1 MGPLA
6 GRRVRAM
13 LGAAVVAASLG
24 GPVLAS
30 ASPAGASTT
39 PEPTA
44 VTLFENHPTRT
55 YGSETTETFTVFL
68 TGQPSHGNP
77 IGKVSIMTGATA
89 VATANLVTVYFDG
102 GGGEYSVTLTPKQL
116 APGPHSLTATFT
128 PTPTKSSSTSS
139 YSYTASTSTAPVSFT
154 VNTTPE
160 PTAVTLFENHPTRT
174 YGSETTETFTVFLT
188 GQPSHGNPI
197 GKVSIMTGA
206 TAVATANL
214 VTVYFDGGGGEYS
227 VTLTPKQLAPGP
239 HSLTATFTPT
249 PTKSSSTSSY
259 SYTASTSTTPVS
271 FTVNKVTPTITWAT
285 PASITYGT
293 KLGGT
298 QLDAKASVTGAFAYT
313 PPSGTVLQPGTHTLT
328 VTFTPTTRTT
338 YASASKTV
346 VLKVVSAV
354 SKPPPTITSLSRASG
369 PATGGTKVTITGTG
383 FSTVSNVKFGTT
395 TAKFTVKSSTQILA
409 TSPPHASGTVKIA
422 VTAAGGTSPTT
433 VADLY
438 TFTVPAPGVAGISPA
453 SGPPAG
459 GTTVTVSGSGLTGA
473 TKVYFGSKTGRTISV
488 NAGGTQLTV
497 KSPTGTSGTSVA
509 VRVMTPGGESPTV
522 AADMFTY
529 GPIITS
535 LSRTSGPPTGGT
547 KVTITGKGLTTVV
560 AHGVKFGT
568 TTAKSFTIES
578 DTQIVVTSP
587 AHAAGQVRIS
597 VKTSAGTTP
606 ATNNDLYTYT

>member
-1 MGPLA
+1 MRA
-6 GRRVRAM
+6 RRCGRRRVSPQYHSTASDIRLTSSSVWDRATIRTIRSRRKAPANRGGRSANGTIGWKARARDL

-30 ASPAGASTT
+30 ASPAGAGPT

-68 TGQPSHGNP
+68 TGQPSHGKS

-102 GGGEYSVTLTPKQL
+102 GGGELSCHPHPQAAGAWAPLAHGHLHPDTDEILVDIQL
-116 APGPHSLTATFT
+116 QLHHLDLDSTCEFHGQHDPRAHRSHALRKPPHTNLRL
-128 PTPTKSSSTSS
+128 K
-139 YSYTASTSTAPVSFT
+139 
-154 VNTTPE
+154 
-160 PTAVTLFENHPTRT
+160 
-174 YGSETTETFTVFLT
+174 ETTETFTVFLT

-298 QLDAKASVTGAFAYT
+298 QLDTKASVTGAFAYT

-383 FSTVSNVKFGTT
+383 FSTVSK
-395 TAKFTVKSSTQILA
+395 
-409 TSPPHASGTVKIA
+409 
-422 VTAAGGTSPTT
+422 
-433 VADLY
+433 
-438 TFTVPAPGVAGISPA
+438 
-453 SGPPAG
+453 
-459 GTTVTVSGSGLTGA
+459 
-473 TKVYFGSKTGRTISV
+473 R
-488 NAGGTQLTV
+488 
-497 KSPTGTSGTSVA
+497 
-509 VRVMTPGGESPTV
+509 
-522 AADMFTY
+522 
-529 GPIITS
+529 
-535 LSRTSGPPTGGT
+535 
-547 KVTITGKGLTTVV
+547 
-560 AHGVKFGT
+560 
-568 TTAKSFTIES
+568 
-578 DTQIVVTSP
+578 
-587 AHAAGQVRIS
+587 QVRH
-597 VKTSAGTTP
+597 
-606 ATNNDLYTYT
+606 NDSRNSQ